1 MARGR
6 VAADLVGG
14 RGGWF
19 LAGAGA
25 EVSRRSGGRSHLRRG
40 RWAAGVRKETIL
52 QGNNV
57 KAHLK
62 KHSVRAGA
70 KTRSSKTNME
80 NKVQT
85 KQNLCQN

>member
-40 RWAAGVRKETIL
+40 RWAAGVRK
-52 QGNNV
+52 GND
-57 KAHLK
+57 
-62 KHSVRAGA
+62 SPGQQCQSSPQ
-70 KTRSSKTNME
+70 KT
-80 NKVQT
+80 Q
-85 KQNLCQN
+85 C